1 LAQPDLNRISKYLFR
16 LVSSAV
22 LFYIALRQVDWGA
35 VHGVFR
41 NIDLRWLLLHLLV
54 LAGERF
60 VFSWKWQ
67 ILLTVKGVVVSVWN
81 LLVITL
87 IGKFWGTFLPSSIGV
102 DIVRGY
108 YLYRER
114 ANGTVVASSLIFDK
128 VMGLWSLLLLA
139 TIGLLVYGIVIG
151 GVNIGHVFVG
161 LMVLAA
167 GSVYLLQT
175 DRVRGWIENGLPRVF
190 GRRVADIVIRVYH
203 AFLAYRGFPSVIAW
217 SFVLS
222 IILQLIR
229 VLGVYAMARALDV
242 EIPLAYYLVLVPV
255 SMILIMLPLSVG
267 GLGLRE
273 GVFVGLFAIAGMS
286 KVDAFA
292 LGFATSLTDIAV
304 SLLGG
309 ILYLFYRGGDRTRD
323 SRA

>member
-1 LAQPDLNRISKYLFR
+1 VAA
-16 LVSSAV
+16 SAP
-22 LFYIALRQVDWGA
+22 
-35 VHGVFR
+35 
-41 NIDLRWLLLHLLV
+41 
-54 LAGERF
+54 AGSRRRAF

-273 GVFVGLFAIAGMS
+273 GVFVGLFAHRRHVQGRCLRPGVRHVADG
-286 KVDAFA
+286 
-292 LGFATSLTDIAV
+292 
-304 SLLGG
+304 
-309 ILYLFYRGGDRTRD
+309 YRGVAARWDLVPVLPRRRSHPRFPGMRTRSD
-323 SRA
+323 RSRPRPYSRPCSRYQATVRRMPCARSTRGS